1 MDLRYIIGRQYTILD
16 NEEQALYT
24 ALFYRKTKTFMPKI
38 AARMIHRVI
47 HEANKILLIPHQH
60 PDGDTLGSLSACMG
74 FLRAIG
80 KPHEAYCR
88 TAIPDAYAF
97 LPHVDRIATEEN
109 TGVWRDPAIDVIIVF
124 DAGDLH
130 YAGVDD
136 YIKRMEQRPIIV
148 NIDHHATNE
157 HFGHH
162 NLVIPTASSTTE
174 ILYRFFI
181 FNHIPIDEY
190 MATALLTGLITD
202 TDHFTNAA
210 TSSASL
216 KFAGDLIKRGANL
229 HRIRLSSLK
238 NKTVGGLKVWGV
250 VLSRLETDKETDTV
264 YTYITREDTV
274 RHDVSEEEIE
284 GVANFMNVLGE
295 GRASLILKERENGQ
309 VKGSFRTT
317 KDDVDVSLYAKAL
330 GGGGHK
336 KAAGFLIDGPIE
348 TAAKRVLGSMKHG
361 PS

>member
-1 MDLRYIIGRQYTILD
+1 MCRPY
-16 NEEQALYT
+16 
-24 ALFYRKTKTFMPKI
+24 P
-38 AARMIHRVI
+38 
-47 HEANKILLIPHQH
+47 
-60 PDGDTLGSLSACMG
+60 
-74 FLRAIG
+74 FLC
-80 KPHEAYCR
+80 P
-88 TAIPDAYAF
+88 F
-97 LPHVDRIATEEN
+97 
-109 TGVWRDPAIDVIIVF
+109 RDEK
-124 DAGDLH
+124 GH
-130 YAGVDD
+130 
-136 YIKRMEQRPIIV
+136 RPIPSV
-148 NIDHHATNE
+148 R
-157 HFGHH
+157 
-162 NLVIPTASSTTE
+162 P
-174 ILYRFFI
+174 RFYFL
-181 FNHIPIDEY
+181 NWKGGCD
-190 MATALLTGLITD
+190 
-202 TDHFTNAA
+202 
-210 TSSASL
+210 
-216 KFAGDLIKRGANL
+216 ANS

-238 NKTVGGLKVWGV
+238 NKTVGGLKVWGG